1 MLAVLDE
8 PLVTLEQ
15 LPVWVDS
22 MSNKSAEITALA
34 NDALNREI
42 ERQGSTFAVEQS
54 KCLELLDQITG
65 DARAR
70 RLQIELQHAIEKD
83 LRNVAQLQ
91 EEISSRRSAELKS
104 MSDAMVQ
111 MQAQQTL
118 CWKKWSAQVFN
129 TSFNFEASFKAKIS
143 ANYRE
148 LNANFDSVNA
158 KLDGF
163 KTQYDS
169 FVVRSKAMAIKAKGL
184 YDGFKSFIGY
194 VDDVDF
200 LNLAS
205 LPRPSAPPL
214 FEAGPDWNFVPL
226 STKPLGDWLVDLKMP
241 ECPCDGAPPPP
252 PPFMENN
259 TQAARNYTA
268 FAPAKEKQEKKS
280 ASAVPIPSVSL
291 RSFVSLPV
299 LIDLFGW
306 LPDFGWLA
314 GLLVIV
320 DILLIVFTHIRTIQG
335 VAALVRGH
343 IEEDE
348 IVRDYNVGARVVRAC
363 GCGWGAA
370 LIACVLRCV
379 DVCEVAMRKHR
390 RILVTAVS
398 VTFNALLGMTAVALF
413 ALGMYILAE
422 VASAVLTIQAL
433 DGLGIISAIVAP
445 VTSALGTANVKAIEN
460 ARVINTQTLLAAENA
475 YNQALFELAQ
485 TTNDFNDDQERD
497 LAAFND
503 EYCQLYATLAT
514 YDKRPTECVNPVR
527 QIPAVVVLEECP
539 YWLEVVPRLYA
550 DVDRTQYRDLVVTT
564 LEPFVVAARTIV
576 LDCIW
581 FVAYVV
587 IGVAVMFILSTAL
600 YYLLVLVHMIRVRK
614 RVIFDSDRALKSKY
628 TTRKDADGV
637 PLKDKENSTRLRFG
651 RPRRRAETEM
661 ETARFEGE
669 EESDSAL
676 PGNRIKSGD
685 HTEAVMQKLPS
696 KFGPLPDSDFD
707 ALSKPGARHTV
718 HIVPSAP
725 APTESI
731 LPPPPGS
738 FGRSRSRSRRSSSR
752 RSRRSAR
759 RATMPP
765 SSAAALNNDIYAS
778 VSSAGVQPPYV
789 SAARAPP
796 ASAASPAPPPNV
808 QQLPKFGAT
817 SALPPPIAHDDDDDD
832 DDETSRRH
840 RCARLQTSMAPRH
853 ACRTEAISRH
863 HHHHQTCKEL

>member
-1 MLAVLDE
+1 
-8 PLVTLEQ
+8 
-15 LPVWVDS
+15 
-22 MSNKSAEITALA
+22 
-34 NDALNREI
+34 
-42 ERQGSTFAVEQS
+42 
-54 KCLELLDQITG
+54 
-65 DARAR
+65 
-70 RLQIELQHAIEKD
+70 
-83 LRNVAQLQ
+83 
-91 EEISSRRSAELKS
+91 
-104 MSDAMVQ
+104 
-111 MQAQQTL
+111 L

-129 TSFNFEASFKAKIS
+129 TSFNFEANFKAKIS

-148 LNANFDSVNA
+148 LNANFDAVNA

-163 KTQYDS
+163 KTKYDA
-169 FVVRSKAMAIKAKGL
+169 FVDRSTAMASKAKSL

-194 VDDVDF
+194 VDDIDF

-205 LPRPSAPPL
+205 LPRPSAPAL

-226 STKPLGDWLVDLKMP
+226 STKPLGDWLLDLKMP
-241 ECPCDGAPPPP
+241 ECPCEGSPPPP

-268 FAPAKEKQEKKS
+268 FAPAKAKQEKKS

-320 DILLIVFTHIRTIQG
+320 DVLLIVFTHIRTVQG

-348 IVRDYNVGARVVRAC
+348 IVRDYAVGARVARAC

-370 LIACVLRCV
+370 LIGCVIRCV
-379 DVCEVAMRKHR
+379 DVCEVVLRKHR
-390 RILVTAVS
+390 RILVTAAQ
-398 VTFNALLGMTAVALF
+398 VTCNALLGMTAVALF

-514 YDKRPTECVNPVR
+514 YDKRPTACTNPVR
-527 QIPAVVVLEECP
+527 QVVAVIVLEECP

-550 DVDRTQYRDLVVTT
+550 DVDRSQYRELVVTT
-564 LEPFVVAARTIV
+564 LEPFVVSARTIV

-587 IGVAVMFILSTAL
+587 IAVAVMVILSTAL

-614 RVIFDSDRALKSKY
+614 RVIFDSDRALKSTY
-628 TTRKDADGV
+628 TTRKDADGK
-637 PLKDKENSTRLRFG
+637 PLKDKEKESSTRIRFG
-651 RPRRRAETEM
+651 RPRRAAANTATATEM
-661 ETARFEGE
+661 ETARFDGAGE
-669 EESDSAL
+669 ESSESAL

-685 HTEAVMQKLPS
+685 HFETVMQRLPS
-696 KFGPLPDSDFD
+696 KFGPMPDADHD
-707 ALSKPGARHTV
+707 ALSQPGARHTV

-725 APTESI
+725 AMTETI
-731 LPPPPGS
+731 LPPPP
-738 FGRSRSRSRRSSSR
+738 GRSRSRSRRSSSR

-765 SSAAALNNDIYAS
+765 STAVAVNNNIYAS
-778 VSSAGVQPPYV
+778 ISGAGVQQPHV
-789 SAARAPP
+789 SAGASRAPP

-808 QQLPKFGAT
+808 QPLPRFGAA
-817 SALPPPIAHDDDDDD
+817 SVLPPPIAHDDNDD
-832 DDETSRRH
+832 DDEAEPPPPSRSPPN
-840 RCARLQTSMAPRH
+840 AYGAPPR
-853 ACRTEAISRH
+853 APPNNGY
-863 HHHHQTCKEL
+863 LPPPPPV